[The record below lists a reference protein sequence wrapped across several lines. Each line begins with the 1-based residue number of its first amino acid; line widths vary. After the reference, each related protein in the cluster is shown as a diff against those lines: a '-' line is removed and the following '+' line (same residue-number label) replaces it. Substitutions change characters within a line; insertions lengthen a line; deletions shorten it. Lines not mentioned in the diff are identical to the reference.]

1 MKTILDGLIQPLITE
16 KSARLEKK
24 NNDVAILV
32 DQKMTKPQIKKA
44 VAEVFGVKPLA
55 VRVINFRKKEK
66 RNKFTVVQPK
76 NFKKA
81 YLRLPEG
88 KRLELK

>member
-1 MKTILDGLIQPLITE
+1 MKTLVDGLIQPLITE

-24 NNDVAILV
+24 HNDVAILV
-32 DQKMTKPQIKKA
+32 DSKMTKTQISKA
-44 VAEVFGVKPLA
+44 VTEVFGVKPLA
-55 VRVINFRKKEK
+55 VRVVNFRKKEK
-66 RNKFTVVQPK
+66 RNKFLIVAPK
-76 NFKKA
+76 SYKKA

>member
-1 MKTILDGLIQPLITE
+1 MKTLVDALIQPIVTE

-24 NNDVAILV
+24 FNDVAVLV
-32 DQKMTKPQIKKA
+32 DVKMTKPQISKA
-44 VAEVFGVKPLA
+44 VEELFAFKPLS
-55 VRVINFRKKEK
+55 VRVVNFRKKEK
-66 RNKFTVVQPK
+66 RNRHTVVAPQ